1 MKGRSLPT
9 EMHTGRFSR
18 YLPRLG
24 LASLVLC
31 IVSGIIL
38 SFQYRPQGNVFRNVE
53 EITSMVPFGR
63 FFRQLHY
70 GSGQLF
76 VILMLL
82 HTLEHFLKK
91 RYKSFS
97 RLQWTW
103 LILSLGLCFFALF
116 TGFVLKGDK
125 EGLFAA
131 NIFMNILKTLP
142 LVGSGVSRFFIV
154 PGKDLLFLPYLYHI
168 LFLPALI
175 MFFLKDH
182 IREWFPDRR
191 FMSAVTTGLFLFALF
206 VPPRLDIP
214 PDASVQLV
222 EGPWSFL
229 GIQSLLKVLPPLWA
243 GLLLPGFFAATLFVL
258 PFTGKRTGRWLHYLI
273 IASICFYALLT
284 IRALLFGP

>member
-1 MKGRSLPT
+1 MTT
-9 EMHTGRFSR
+9 ETHAARFSR
-18 YLPRLG
+18 FLPRLG

-31 IVSGIIL
+31 VASGIIL
-38 SFQYRPQGNVFRNVE
+38 SFQYRPLGNVFRNVE
-53 EITSMVPFGR
+53 EITTMIPFGR

-91 RYKSFS
+91 RYESFS

-103 LILSLGLCFFALF
+103 LISSLGLCFFALF

-131 NIFMNILKTLP
+131 NIFMNLLKTFP
-142 LVGSGVSRFFIV
+142 LVGNSVSRFFIV
-154 PGKDLLFLPYLYHI
+154 PGKGLFFLPYLYHI

-175 MFFLKDH
+175 VFLLKDH
-182 IREWFPDRR
+182 IGEWFPDRQ
-191 FMSAVTTGLFLFALF
+191 FMLAATAGLFLFALF

-214 PDASVQLV
+214 PNAFVTLV
-222 EGPWSFL
+222 EGPWFFL

-243 GLLLPGFFAATLFVL
+243 GLLVPAFFAAALFSL
-258 PFTGKRTGRWLHYLI
+258 PFTGKRAGRWLHSLI
-273 IASICFYALLT
+273 IVSICFYALLT